1 MERPVNFFGCMRLS
15 KRSLGGSWTKKQKL
29 SATKLKTVPNGRRE
43 GKWKALLLLGI

>member
-15 KRSLGGSWTKKQKL
+15 KKSLGGSWTKKQKL
-29 SATKLKTVPNGRRE
+29 SATKLKTVPYGRRE